1 MRNPLG
7 VIRASAAM
15 VQESFDAEEDPYRAC
30 EFICEEIDR
39 LNALITAL
47 LTFSRPAEPR
57 CENVSLEKV
66 IDRALALADEGLRS
80 HSIALERTGK
90 GAPGESWVD
99 PHLIAQVVYGLVSN
113 AVEAMG
119 EGGRV
124 AVRLEHGPDRS
135 AIEVGD
141 SGPGVPGEITTQIF
155 EPFFTTK
162 ASGTGLGLSMAERI
176 VQSHGGTLRCVP
188 GRGAGEGGAGACFRL
203 EIPTEEGSP

>member
-1 MRNPLG
+1 ML
-7 VIRASAAM
+7 
-15 VQESFDAEEDPYRAC
+15 Q
-30 EFICEEIDR
+30 R
-39 LNALITAL
+39 LAQL
-47 LTFSRPAEPR
+47 LFPI
-57 CENVSLEKV
+57 L
-66 IDRALALADEGLRS
+66 
-80 HSIALERTGK
+80 
-90 GAPGESWVD
+90 D

-188 GRGAGEGGAGACFRL
+188 GRGAGKGGAGACFRL
-203 EIPTEEGSP
+203 EIPTEAGSP